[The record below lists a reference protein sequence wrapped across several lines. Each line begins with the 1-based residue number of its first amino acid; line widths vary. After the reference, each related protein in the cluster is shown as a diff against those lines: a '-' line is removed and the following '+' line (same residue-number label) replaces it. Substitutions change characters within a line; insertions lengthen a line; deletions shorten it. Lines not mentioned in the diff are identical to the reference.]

1 MFPSYEYRNSNSSD
15 NSSSETRFFNSS
27 SDSNSSNDS
36 SSSSSNDSASY
47 VFGSDYY
54 VVNRDLMDS
63 EHRINQDVYIK
74 PNGLYIGFARLLPEG
89 EWLLGSAIS
98 SKSFF
103 QFSIL
108 EVVRYL
114 KMMAG
119 NYGDYWIAMSQH
131 IEILD
136 MKAGPHT
143 EYIVTIKTF
152 WIRCIQRAWRKRYNA
167 FIQKLK
173 SPAFIHEMMTKC
185 IPFSQRRPNLHCSL
199 HGLLTTPIGTQK
211 LKQYMMSLSFLQPH
225 TQRQPSLFE
234 RVFHS

>member
-27 SDSNSSNDS
+27 SDDSNSIYD
-36 SSSSSNDSASY
+36 SSSSNDSTSY

-103 QFSIL
+103 QFSIM

-152 WIRCIQRAWRKRYNA
+152 WIRCIQRAWRKRYHD

-173 SPAFIHEMMTKC
+173 SPAFIHAIMTKC
-185 IPFSQRRPNLHCSL
+185 HPLTHRRPNLHCSL
-199 HGLLTTPIGTQK
+199 RGLLTDPIGTQK
-211 LKQYMMSLSFLQPH
+211 LKQYMSSIQ
-225 TQRQPSLFE
+225 TQTQTQTSIFQ
-234 RVFHS
+234 RVFHSR

>member
-1 MFPSYEYRNSNSSD
+1 MIPSYQYRNSNSSD
-15 NSSSETRFFNSS
+15 DSTSTESRIYYST
-27 SDSNSSNDS
+27 DSNSNDT
-36 SSSSSNDSASY
+36 SSSNDSASF

-74 PNGLYIGFARLLPEG
+74 ANGMYIGFARLLPEG

-103 QFSIL
+103 QFSIADI
-108 EVVRYL
+108 VRYL

-119 NYGDYWIAMSQH
+119 NYGNYWIAMSQH

-173 SPAFIHEMMTKC
+173 SPVFIHEMMTKYL
-185 IPFSQRRPNLHCSL
+185 PFSQRRPNLHCSL

-211 LKQYMMSLSFLQPH
+211 LKQYMESVSLPIQ
-225 TQRQPSLFE
+225 QRQPSLFE
-234 RVFHS
+234 RVFHQ

>member
-1 MFPSYEYRNSNSSD
+1 MFPSYQYRNSNSSD
-15 NSSSETRFFNSS
+15 DSSSFAESRFYNSSS
-27 SDSNSSNDS
+27 SDSNSNDG
-36 SSSSSNDSASY
+36 SSSSNDSASY

-103 QFSIL
+103 LFSIT

-167 FIQKLK
+167 FIKKLK
-173 SPAFIHEMMTKC
+173 SPAYIHEMMTKY

-199 HGLLTTPIGTQK
+199 RGLLTTPIGTQK
-211 LKQYMMSLSFLQPH
+211 LKQYMSSIQ
-225 TQRQPSLFE
+225 TQQQPSLFE

>member
-1 MFPSYEYRNSNSSD
+1 MFPTYQYRNSNSSD
-15 NSSSETRFFNSS
+15 
-27 SDSNSSNDS
+27 DS
-36 SSSSSNDSASY
+36 SSVESRIYYTTDSYSNDDSSSNDSASF

-103 QFSIL
+103 QFSIVD
-108 EVVRYL
+108 VVRYL

-119 NYGDYWIAMSQH
+119 NYGDYWVAMSQH

-136 MKAGPHT
+136 MHAGPHT

-152 WIRCIQRAWRKRYNA
+152 WIRCIQRAWRKRYIA
-167 FIQKLK
+167 FIRTLK
-173 SPAFIHEMMTKC
+173 SPSYIHEMMTKFR
-185 IPFSQRRPNLHCSL
+185 PFSHRRPNLHCSL
-199 HGLLTTPIGTQK
+199 RGLLTDPIGTKK
-211 LKQYMMSLSFLQPH
+211 LEQYMLSCISQ
-225 TQRQPSLFE
+225 QKQPSLFE
-234 RVFHS
+234 RVFHQ